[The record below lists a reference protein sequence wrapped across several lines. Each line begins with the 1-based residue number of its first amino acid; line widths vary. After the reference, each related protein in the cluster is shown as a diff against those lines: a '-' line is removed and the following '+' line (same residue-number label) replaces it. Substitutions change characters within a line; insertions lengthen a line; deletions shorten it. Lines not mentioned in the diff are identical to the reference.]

1 MIMSMQQEYINNK
14 QKWQNFS
21 DHYQKVFEDIQD
33 GPTIQLLKL
42 LHFIRSHVEQS
53 EMELGGQIDCECHYH
68 DKLLDNAAK
77 YKWKIDGDS
86 MLLYYLAIQIR
97 SKIDNP
103 FGFPS
108 DEFEKNYGDRNID
121 DENPDNGIHMTAL
134 KWLTKEETIL
144 VQRFA

>member
-1 MIMSMQQEYINNK
+1 MSMKIEYMNNK
-14 QKWQNFS
+14 QKWQNFY
-21 DHYQKVFEDIQD
+21 DHYQQVFEDIEN

-53 EMELGGQIDCECHYH
+53 EMELGGRIDDDCEYVNNLH
-68 DKLLDNAAK
+68 KNADK

-86 MLLYYLAIQIR
+86 LLLFYLAMQIR

-103 FGFPS
+103 FGFSS
-108 DEFEKNYGDRNID
+108 DDFQENYFQNNI
-121 DENPDNGIHMTAL
+121 ENDNPHNGIHINGL
-134 KWLTKEETIL
+134 DWLTKEETLL

>member
-1 MIMSMQQEYINNK
+1 MQLEYVMNK
-14 QKWQNFS
+14 QKWENFS
-21 DHYQKVFEDIQD
+21 DYYQQVFEDIQD

-53 EMELGGQIDCECHYH
+53 EMELGGLMH
-68 DKLLDNAAK
+68 DVNNYQYLDTLQDNADK

-86 MLLYYLAIQIR
+86 LLLYYLAIQIR

-108 DEFEKNYGDRNID
+108 EEFEKNYGTRNID
-121 DENPDNGIHMTAL
+121 DENPDNGIHIMGL
-134 KWLTKEETIL
+134 NWLTKEETIL